1 MSHPVVESQDLCR
14 RYGSRWAV
22 ARVDLRLMAGERLV
36 IMGAN
41 GSGKTTLLRMLS
53 TVILPSRGT
62 LQLFGLDPAREPEQ
76 VRERLALLT
85 HLPSLYDDLSG
96 TENLQ
101 ILARLLGKPL
111 DVSPWLDKV
120 GLDQRPEPVRSYSA
134 GMRKRLSFARLLIQ
148 EPQLVLIDEP
158 YGQLDPE
165 GFSLVDRMVD
175 ELSERGTTVILASHL
190 VERAAKLCDHGLL
203 LHQGLPRWSGPA
215 TQAHQAWQT
224 LHRSLA

>member
-1 MSHPVVESQDLCR
+1 MSTPVVKTTDLCR
-14 RYGSRWAV
+14 RYGRRWAL
-22 ARVDLRLMAGERLV
+22 ARVDLEVQAGERLV
-36 IMGAN
+36 VMGAN
-41 GSGKTTLLRMLS
+41 GSGKTTLLRVLS
-53 TVILPSRGT
+53 TTTQPTRGS
-62 LQLFGLDPAREPEQ
+62 LSIFGLDPAREPEA

-96 TENLQ
+96 VENLQ
-101 ILARLLGKPL
+101 VLARLLGKPL
-111 DVSPWLDKV
+111 DVVPWLDKV
-120 GLDQRPEPVRSYSA
+120 GLDARPEPVRSYSA

-148 EPQLVLIDEP
+148 EPELVLVDEP

-175 ELSERGTTVILASHL
+175 ELTERGATVILASHL

-215 TQAHQAWQT
+215 ADAHRAWKT
-224 LHRSLA
+224 LHRSVT